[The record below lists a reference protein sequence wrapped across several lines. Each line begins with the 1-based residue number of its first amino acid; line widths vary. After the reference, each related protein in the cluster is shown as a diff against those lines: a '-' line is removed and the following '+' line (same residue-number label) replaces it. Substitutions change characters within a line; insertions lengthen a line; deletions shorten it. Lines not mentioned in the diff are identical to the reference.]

1 MNLWIIEKPILHIS
15 EGTSSIFHKYFE
27 VLKFWESLKSIVG
40 VKQEILSE
48 SSAEVRM
55 TEKSK
60 HESCKSDVVDGF
72 VYRTWHRRETL
83 RGASEPSDTITEG
96 KGNWGTKKKTRR
108 KQKKSTLVFVRIKR
122 QDQKMKKMGLI

>member
-1 MNLWIIEKPILHIS
+1 MNLWIIGKPILHIS

-83 RGASEPSDTITEG
+83 RGASEPSITEG